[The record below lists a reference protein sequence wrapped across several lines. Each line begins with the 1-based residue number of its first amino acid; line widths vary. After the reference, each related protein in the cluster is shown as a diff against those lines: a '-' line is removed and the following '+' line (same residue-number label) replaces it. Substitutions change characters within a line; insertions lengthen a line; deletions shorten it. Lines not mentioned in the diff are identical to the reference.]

1 MSGSNEISSDGR
13 WEIQWKIT
21 KDTNSYFESD
31 TRWEVL
37 VVNTATKKVAQVF
50 IRSEYGGA
58 SGWDNSGVSA
68 VHFTPDGSSITAIF
82 EEGPEQTIALPAP
95 DEEEKKLTAKNANK
109 TKP

>member
-1 MSGSNEISSDGR
+1 MSDRHEISSDGR

-37 VVNTATKKVAQVF
+37 VVNTTTKKVAQVF

-58 SGWDNSGVSA
+58 NGWDSSGVSA
-68 VHFTPDGSSITAIF
+68 VHFTSDSSSIIATF
-82 EEGPEQTIALPAP
+82 EEGPEQTIALPAAD
-95 DEEEKKLTAKNANK
+95 DEEKS
-109 TKP
+109 